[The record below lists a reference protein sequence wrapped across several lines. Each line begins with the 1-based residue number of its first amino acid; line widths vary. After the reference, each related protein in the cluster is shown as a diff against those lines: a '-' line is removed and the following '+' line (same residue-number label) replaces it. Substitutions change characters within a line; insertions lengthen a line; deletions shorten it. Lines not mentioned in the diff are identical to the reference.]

1 MKCPV
6 CGKREQIILCL
17 SVNLQPIIGDTPMYQ
32 ISYPGQKE
40 YVSPRCS
47 DCYDKLM
54 VKREGKRK
62 EVSIGYG

>member
-6 CGKREQIILCL
+6 CLQKRYITR
-17 SVNLQPIIGDTPMYQ
+17 QPQQGGDLIVVDAPLYQ

-47 DCYDKLM
+47 ECLDKLM
-54 VKREGKRK
+54 ERRAVLGKEK
-62 EVSIGYG
+62 GAGC